1 MKRILFLAAALALAV
16 SCEKEPSSSDF
27 DGEYLV
33 YTAHS
38 EDIEDFSGFSSFT
51 VADSLLVIDGD
62 RGSLFLNDWG
72 KTVRNQYISEMEEL
86 GYTYVDTGMIDSDL
100 EQEVTGDP
108 KADLAMQI
116 SYIVSTSY
124 FTTYVPSTPYW
135 WGSYPGYWYP
145 GYWGNWGY
153 WNYPFPVTYSYSTH
167 SLLTEIVDMTAETG
181 DDKPLPVVWN
191 SFIDGSI
198 GNNREDADRFSRA
211 ISQSFDQSVYLA
223 K

>member
-1 MKRILFLAAALALAV
+1 MAAALALAV

-86 GYTYVDTGMIDSDL
+86 GYTYVRLHLRGYGHDRQRPRTGGHRRS
-100 EQEVTGDP
+100 EG
-108 KADLAMQI
+108 
-116 SYIVSTSY
+116 
-124 FTTYVPSTPYW
+124 
-135 WGSYPGYWYP
+135 
-145 GYWGNWGY
+145 
-153 WNYPFPVTYSYSTH
+153 
-167 SLLTEIVDMTAETG
+167 
-181 DDKPLPVVWN
+181 
-191 SFIDGSI
+191 
-198 GNNREDADRFSRA
+198 
-211 ISQSFDQSVYLA
+211 
-223 K
+223 

>member
-1 MKRILFLAAALALAV
+1 MATALALAV

-153 WNYPFPVTYSYSTH
+153 WSYPFPVTYSYSTH